1 MQTIQMH
8 LSQKQKYFAQF
19 LCAFFKST
27 SSFELFQKKVIL
39 LYISDITDSEI
50 GG

>member
-1 MQTIQMH
+1 MLTIQMH
-8 LSQKQKYFAQF
+8 LSQKLKYSAQF
-19 LCAFFKST
+19 LCAFFK

-50 GG
+50 GV